1 MDYQRIAPIMS
12 QLWAP
17 LCAVTTRW
25 HGSSNGQIAV
35 AVAGASIVPERPR
48 VLVSL
53 WKTNLTHDLV
63 AASKVFALNFL
74 APTQLELVRALG
86 MASGRSYDK
95 LARLPCHDG
104 ITGSPLV
111 DGCFGYLDCRVI
123 NLMDGGD
130 MTCFLADV
138 VDGDVVGGQS
148 LTWPDARGAM
158 PKEWLAENDRRV
170 QREIAISLDRMDS
183 IVPTPQ
189 ASPSDPT

>member
-1 MDYQRIAPIMS
+1 MS

-25 HGSSNGQIAV
+25 RGATNGQIAV
-35 AVAGASIVPERPR
+35 AVAGASIVRERPR

-53 WKTNLTHDLV
+53 WKTSLTHDLV
-63 AASKVFALNFL
+63 AESKVFALNFL
-74 APTQLELVRALG
+74 TPMQLDLIKDLG
-86 MASGRSYDK
+86 MASGRDRDK
-95 LARLPCHDG
+95 LARISCHG
-104 ITGSPLV
+104 GVTGSPLV

-138 VDGDVVGGQS
+138 VDGGVVGERS
-148 LTWPDARGAM
+148 LTWPDARKAI
-158 PKEWLAENDRRV
+158 PEEWLEENDRRV

-183 IVPTPQ
+183 IVPTR
-189 ASPSDPT
+189 